1 MMTGG
6 SVEAV
11 SGAEG
16 VVVMPCQI
24 RGWPVGGLGWRGQL
38 RLTMYPACAI
48 NDEDGMEG
56 RESSR
61 YRERAT

>member
-24 RGWPVGGLGWRGQL
+24 RGWPVGGLGW
-38 RLTMYPACAI
+38 
-48 NDEDGMEG
+48 
-56 RESSR
+56 
-61 YRERAT
+61 